1 MLGKFQLLIKRY
13 PAWGDPSFIH
23 NYKPPGVM
31 SNYIHGLKV
40 GDSVRF
46 KHIPFNVKKQYPFTG
61 VRTITMLAVGVGIAP
76 MMQALHAVL
85 TGTRAPS
92 QMVRHCLAWTRL
104 TRTCDASAM
113 TESTPAGAGD
123 NTQVVFLYG
132 NRSVEDILMRERL
145 DGSCFSCARPN
156 TYSDLWIFLKK
167 LVRVQK
173 HVKTFGNFFYIRST
187 HKYFAAQACA

>member
-1 MLGKFQLLIKRY
+1 MRCGQTNRYTPISDNTMLGKFQLLIKRY

-31 SNYIHGLKV
+31 SNYIHSLKV

-92 QMVRHCLAWTRL
+92 SPVSRAAH
-104 TRTCDASAM
+104 
-113 TESTPAGAGD
+113 
-123 NTQVVFLYG
+123 
-132 NRSVEDILMRERL
+132 MR
-145 DGSCFSCARPN
+145 RPCIDRI
-156 TYSDLWIFLKK
+156 YSRRGW
-167 LVRVQK
+167 
-173 HVKTFGNFFYIRST
+173 
-187 HKYFAAQACA
+187 